1 VNFDAHDHTADGR
14 SRSRKDQLLTPRFA
28 LVVSSGLCYFLALAM
43 LTPVIPHYVKD
54 RLHYGDAAVGV
65 AVGAFAVGAIV
76 LRTYAGR
83 IGDTVGRR
91 ALIISGAL
99 IVAVSTIFYGAIEAL
114 WWLITMRVI
123 TGFGEAAFFVG
134 AATMITD
141 LAPVNRRGEAVSYWS
156 VAVYGGLSF
165 GPALGDFLRGDDRYA
180 LTFVVSASLALFAA
194 ALGWFTRD
202 VPREHDVTPG
212 GRLWHPAALRPGFV
226 LFLGLMPLSAFT
238 PLLPLYVDSDV
249 DASAGAVFLLYGILI
264 LVVRIVGARLPD
276 RLGGRHAGALALAF
290 SGTGI
295 LIIAVWGTI
304 AGLLLGT
311 MVFASGMSLLYP
323 ALLVLAL
330 GGIKDSERASVVGTF
345 SSFFDLSSGF
355 GAAIAGV
362 IAEIAGY
369 RGAFAVAGGTCLA
382 GLLLLRNSVAAPV
395 EP

>member
-1 VNFDAHDHTADGR
+1 MPEARA
-14 SRSRKDQLLTPRFA
+14 KLLTSRFL
-28 LVVSSGLCYFLALAM
+28 LVVTCGLCYFLALAM

-54 RLHYGDAAVGV
+54 QLHYGDAAVGV
-65 AVGAFAVGAIV
+65 AVGAFAVGAVI

-91 ALIISGAL
+91 ALIIWGASM
-99 IVAVSTIFYGAIEAL
+99 VAVSTILYGLVHAL
-114 WWLITMRVI
+114 WWLIAMRVV

-141 LAPVNRRGEAVSYWS
+141 LSPPDRRGQAISYWS

-165 GPALGDFLRGDDRYA
+165 GPALGDILRGHDRYM
-180 LTFVVSASLALFAA
+180 LTWAVSASLALGAA
-194 ALGWFTRD
+194 ALGFFTRD
-202 VPREHDVTPG
+202 VPREHDVAAR

-238 PLLPLYVDSDV
+238 PLLPLYVDNDV
-249 DASAGAVFLLYGILI
+249 DASAGAIFLLYGILI

-276 RLGGRHAGALALAF
+276 QLGARNAAALALAF

-295 LIIAVWGTI
+295 VIIAAWPTI
-304 AGLLLGT
+304 AGLVVGT
-311 MVFASGMSLLYP
+311 IVFASGMSLLYP
-323 ALLVLAL
+323 SLLVLAL

-362 IAEIAGY
+362 IAEVAGY

-382 GLLLLRNSVAAPV
+382 GLLLLRNSVAARARS
-395 EP
+395 